1 MATSKSL
8 FSQWLTRRLDDM
20 GRGAASQL
28 ARTLHRTPQTISDYK
43 SGKITPEAW
52 ELGQI
57 ASFFNDDP
65 VALAE
70 MANRD
75 PFEAQ
80 QAYIEH
86 GWPLSVTSSTF
97 LDEAY
102 SQLYIAY
109 TLRDRGDPLLA
120 LDLLAR
126 WVGYIG
132 NRLVIEQN
140 NTRQDKARVK
150 DVQALLLRSLNDRMR
165 AMNDVIPKNEIINRT
180 VSDFKLAVR
189 LAQETGHTREE
200 ARAYSLRANAY
211 FVAWRS
217 ADAALWVD
225 KYLATIG
232 DLPPHVPGV
241 RVSLLAPAYLSN
253 PVQFEQAET
262 QSLNLI
268 DGGKIAPAQEL
279 SLLLEAMGHGRGL
292 LSLPQAD
299 MRLDAAQQ
307 EFERGK
313 AEGKTLPL
321 RGVQIIRSR
330 LVGETHAKKPNL
342 DRVQELV
349 VMGIKTAREYGY
361 KRHEDELRRM
371 ARAFRITLD

>member
-1 MATSKSL
+1 MTVPTL
-8 FSQWLTRRLDDM
+8 FSEWLTRRLDEM

-57 ASFFNDDP
+57 AAFFKADP

-70 MANRD
+70 MARRD
-75 PFEAQ
+75 PLEVQ
-80 QAYIEH
+80 QAHLEH
-86 GWPLSVTSSTF
+86 SWPLSVTSSTF
-97 LDEAY
+97 QDEAY
-102 SQLYIAY
+102 HQLYIAY

-126 WVGYIG
+126 WVGYIEE
-132 NRLVIEQN
+132 RLLIEQS
-140 NTRQDKARVK
+140 NTRLDKARVK
-150 DVQALLLRSLNDRMR
+150 DLQALLLRSLNDRMR
-165 AMNDVIPKNEIINRT
+165 AMNDVIPKNEIVDRTIN
-180 VSDFKLAVR
+180 DFKLAVL
-189 LAQETGHTREE
+189 LAQKIGHTREE

-211 FVAWRS
+211 FVAWKS
-217 ADAALWVD
+217 DKAAILVD

-241 RVSLLAPAYLSN
+241 RVSLLAPAYLTD
-253 PVQFEQAET
+253 PARFEEAET
-262 QSLNLI
+262 ASLNLI
-268 DGGKIAPAQEL
+268 DGGKIAPSQEL

-292 LSLPQAD
+292 LSLPQSD
-299 MRLDAAQQ
+299 TRLDAAQQ

-313 AEGKTLPL
+313 AERKTLPL

-330 LVGETHAKKPNL
+330 LIGETHAERLNL

-349 VMGIKTAREYGY
+349 VVGIKTAREYGY
-361 KRHEDELRRM
+361 KRHEDELRRI
-371 ARAFRITLD
+371 AKSLHIVID

>member
-1 MATSKSL
+1 MTVPTL
-8 FSQWLTRRLDDM
+8 FSEWLTRRLDDM
-20 GRGAASQL
+20 GRGASSQL
-28 ARTLHRTPQTISDYK
+28 ARTLHRTPQTVSDYK

-57 ASFFNDDP
+57 ASFFHFDP
-65 VALAE
+65 TALAE

-75 PFEAQ
+75 PLEAQ
-80 QAYIEH
+80 QAYLEH
-86 GWPLSVTSSTF
+86 SWPLAVTSSRF

-102 SQLYIAY
+102 YQLRIAY

-126 WVGYIG
+126 WVGYIEE
-132 NRLVIEQN
+132 RLLIEQS
-140 NTRQDKARVK
+140 NTRQDKRRVQ
-150 DVQALLLRSLNDRMR
+150 DLQALLLRSLNDRMR
-165 AMNDVIPKNEIINRT
+165 SMNDVIPKNEIVDRT
-180 VSDFKLAVR
+180 MDDFRLAVR
-189 LAQETGHTREE
+189 LAQKIGHTREE
-200 ARAYSLRANAY
+200 ARAYSLRANSY
-211 FVAWRS
+211 FIAWRS
-217 ADAALWVD
+217 PDAALWVD

-241 RVSLLAPAYLSN
+241 RVSLLVPAYLTN

-262 QSLNLI
+262 LSLNLI
-268 DGGKIAPAQEL
+268 DSGKITPAQEL

-292 LSLPQAD
+292 LRLPQAD
-299 MRLDAAQQ
+299 TRLDAAEN

-313 AEGKTLPL
+313 SDGNMLPL

-330 LVGETHAKKPNL
+330 LVAQTHADKPDI

-349 VMGIKTAREYGY
+349 LAGIRTATQHGY
-361 KRHEDELRRM
+361 KRHENELRRL
-371 ARAFRITLD
+371 AGLCRVIID

>member
-1 MATSKSL
+1 ML
-8 FSQWLTRRLDDM
+8 FSEWLTRRLDDM

-28 ARTLHRTPQTISDYK
+28 ARTLHRTPQTVSDYK

-57 ASFFNDDP
+57 AAFFHFDP
-65 VALAE
+65 TALAE

-75 PFEAQ
+75 PLEAQ
-80 QAYIEH
+80 QAYLEH
-86 GWPLSVTSSTF
+86 SWPLAVTSSHF

-102 SQLYIAY
+102 YQLRIAY

-126 WVGYIG
+126 WVGYIEE
-132 NRLVIEQN
+132 RLLIEQS
-140 NTRQDKARVK
+140 NTRQDKRRVK
-150 DVQALLLRSLNDRMR
+150 DLQALLLRSLNDRMR
-165 AMNDVIPKNEIINRT
+165 SMNDVIPKSEIVDRT
-180 VSDFKLAVR
+180 MDDFRLAVR
-189 LAQETGHTREE
+189 LAQKIGHTREE

-217 ADAALWVD
+217 ADAAVWVD

-241 RVSLLAPAYLSN
+241 RVSLLVPAYLSN
-253 PVQFEQAET
+253 PVQFEQAEAL
-262 QSLNLI
+262 SLDLI

-292 LSLPQAD
+292 LHLPQAD
-299 MRLDAAQQ
+299 TRLDAAQQ

-330 LVGETHAKKPNL
+330 LIGETHAEKPNL

-349 VMGIKTAREYGY
+349 GAGIKTAREYEY
-361 KRHEDELRRM
+361 KRHEAELRRL
-371 ARAFRITLD
+371 AKELSIVLD